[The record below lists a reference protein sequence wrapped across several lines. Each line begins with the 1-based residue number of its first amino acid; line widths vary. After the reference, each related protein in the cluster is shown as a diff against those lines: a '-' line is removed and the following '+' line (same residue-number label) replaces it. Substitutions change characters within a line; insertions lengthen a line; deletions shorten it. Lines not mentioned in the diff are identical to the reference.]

1 MKAVDSR
8 RPNRSR
14 AARQSP
20 QMHIALFLT
29 MTVLASPAEAGRA
42 VHAEAVPAPAVAPS
56 NAPNNAQKT
65 EGEQTSGCP
74 TRESVAAALS
84 PALAHIRPNLDPLPS
99 DFRVTDLG
107 DAFEVAVGRQ
117 VQRYADAAR
126 DCTERARV
134 AAVFVALA
142 MNPPSLEPPRP
153 PPVPPPAVQRPQPP
167 PAREPD
173 RNWLSVGVA
182 ARLDG
187 AVGGGSDA
195 TSGATAGGE
204 LDVAFGKGAFG
215 IAASAGVVT
224 STQNTIASVTVTQQR
239 FPCSLSA
246 TFRRR
251 ASAHLEIGAD
261 LGAALTPFTLH
272 GQGLDMTL
280 PVTRFDA
287 GARLAVGLRVAAWP
301 ALAPFANLHV
311 EYFPRTYEIAVAPLG
326 NIGTTAPL
334 QIGLSVGVAFEAR
347 R

>member
-1 MKAVDSR
+1 M
-8 RPNRSR
+8 N
-14 AARQSP
+14 
-20 QMHIALFLT
+20 IALFLT
-29 MTVLASPAEAGRA
+29 MTVLASPAEAGGA
-42 VHAEAVPAPAVAPS
+42 VHAELSPAPAVAPS
-56 NAPNNAQKT
+56 NPPNGT
-65 EGEQTSGCP
+65 PRTDGEPASSCP
-74 TRESVAAALS
+74 TREAVSAALS
-84 PALAHIRPNLDPLPS
+84 PALAHLRPNLDPLPS
-99 DFRVTDLG
+99 DFRLADLG
-107 DAFEVAVGRQ
+107 DAFEVTVGGQ

-142 MNPPSLEPPRP
+142 MNPPSLEAMRPP
-153 PPVPPPAVQRPQPP
+153 PPVPPPAIQQPRPPE
-167 PAREPD
+167 RELS
-173 RNWLSVGVA
+173 WLSVGVA
-182 ARLDG
+182 ARVDG

-195 TSGATAGGE
+195 TSGATVGGE
-204 LDVAFGKGAFG
+204 LDVSVGKGPFG
-215 IAASAGVVT
+215 VEASAGVVT
-224 STQNTIASVTVTQQR
+224 STQNMIASVEVTQQR

-251 ASAHLEIGAD
+251 ASAHLEVGAD

-287 GARLAVGLRVAAWP
+287 GAHLALELRVAGP

>member
-1 MKAVDSR
+1 M
-8 RPNRSR
+8 N
-14 AARQSP
+14 
-20 QMHIALFLT
+20 IALFLT
-29 MTVLASPAEAGRA
+29 MTVLASPAEAVGA
-42 VHAEAVPAPAVAPS
+42 VHADVSPAPAVVPG
-56 NAPNNAQKT
+56 NAPNNAPKT
-65 EGEQTSGCP
+65 DGEQTSGCP
-74 TRESVAAALS
+74 TREAVAAALS

-99 DFRVTDLG
+99 DFRLADLG
-107 DAFEVAVGRQ
+107 DAFEVTVGGQ

-126 DCTERARV
+126 DCAERARV

-153 PPVPPPAVQRPQPP
+153 PPPVPPPVVQQPPPP
-167 PAREPD
+167 PAREPEGS
-173 RNWLSVGVA
+173 WLSVGVA

-204 LDVAFGKGAFG
+204 LDVAVGRGSVG
-215 IAASAGVVT
+215 IEASAGLVT
-224 STQNTIASVTVTQQR
+224 STQNTIASVRVTEQR

-251 ASAHLEIGAD
+251 TSAHLEM
-261 LGAALTPFTLH
+261 GAAVGASLTPFTLH
-272 GQGLDMTL
+272 GQGLDVTL

-287 GARLAVGLRVAAWP
+287 GARLALELRVARP
-301 ALAPFANLHV
+301 GLAPFANLHV

-347 R
+347 

>member
-1 MKAVDSR
+1 M
-8 RPNRSR
+8 N
-14 AARQSP
+14 
-20 QMHIALFLT
+20 IALFLT
-29 MTVLASPAEAGRA
+29 MTVLASPAEAGGA
-42 VHAEAVPAPAVAPS
+42 VHADAAVAPS
-56 NAPNNAQKT
+56 NAPSNAPKT
-65 EGEQTSGCP
+65 GGEQTSGCP
-74 TRESVAAALS
+74 TREAVAAALS

-99 DFRVTDLG
+99 DFRLADLG
-107 DAFEVAVGRQ
+107 DAFEVTVGGQ

-142 MNPPSLEPPRP
+142 MNPPSLEPSRP
-153 PPVPPPAVQRPQPP
+153 PPPPPPPAVQQRQPP
-167 PAREPD
+167 PAPEPD
-173 RNWLSVGVA
+173 RSWLSVGVA
-182 ARLDG
+182 ARVDG

-204 LDVAFGKGAFG
+204 LDVALGKGSFG
-215 IAASAGVVT
+215 IEASAGVVT
-224 STQNTIASVTVTQQR
+224 STQNTIASVQVTQQR

-251 ASAHLEIGAD
+251 ASAHLEIGAG

-272 GQGLDMTL
+272 GQGLDTTL

-287 GARLAVGLRVAAWP
+287 GARLALELRVART